1 MGFSTDD
8 DLTFFKDEEDPI
20 NSDVIIVDEVSMVDI
35 ILMYN
40 LLRAIKLGT
49 RVILVGDSDQLP
61 SVGAGN
67 VLKDMISSNIINV
80 VKLNEIFR
88 QAQES
93 MIIVNAH
100 KINNGEPLYLNTKG
114 KDFFFIRKSTNEEI
128 LNEIIGLVNER
139 LPKFYKVDK
148 LKDIQVL
155 SSMRKGELGVTNL
168 NIELQKYLNKKKNL
182 KLKKVFLKDYL
193 ELAIR

>member
-1 MGFSTDD
+1 
-8 DLTFFKDEEDPI
+8 
-20 NSDVIIVDEVSMVDI
+20 MVDI

-67 VLKDMISSNIINV
+67 VLKDMINSNIINV

-168 NIELQKYLNKKKNL
+168 NIELQKYLNKKRK
-182 KLKKVFLKDYL
+182 
-193 ELAIR
+193 I

>member
-1 MGFSTDD
+1 
-8 DLTFFKDEEDPI
+8 
-20 NSDVIIVDEVSMVDI
+20 MVDI

-67 VLKDMISSNIINV
+67 VLKDMINSNIINV

-100 KINNGEPLYLNTKG
+100 KINNGEPLYLNTKV
-114 KDFFFIRKSTNEEI
+114 KIS
-128 LNEIIGLVNER
+128 
-139 LPKFYKVDK
+139 FYKK
-148 LKDIQVL
+148 I
-155 SSMRKGELGVTNL
+155 N
-168 NIELQKYLNKKKNL
+168 
-182 KLKKVFLKDYL
+182 
-193 ELAIR
+193 

>member
-1 MGFSTDD
+1 
-8 DLTFFKDEEDPI
+8 
-20 NSDVIIVDEVSMVDI
+20 MVDI

-67 VLKDMISSNIINV
+67 VLKDMINSNIINV

-114 KDFFFIRKSTNEEI
+114 KDFF
-128 LNEIIGLVNER
+128 L
-139 LPKFYKVDK
+139 
-148 LKDIQVL
+148 
-155 SSMRKGELGVTNL
+155 
-168 NIELQKYLNKKKNL
+168 
-182 KLKKVFLKDYL
+182 
-193 ELAIR
+193 